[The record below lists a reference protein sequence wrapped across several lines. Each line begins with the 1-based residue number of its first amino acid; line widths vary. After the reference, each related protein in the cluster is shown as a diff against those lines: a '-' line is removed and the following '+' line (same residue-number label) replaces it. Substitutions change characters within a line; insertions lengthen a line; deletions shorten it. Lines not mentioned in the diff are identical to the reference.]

1 MSDDEL
7 VPRWLRILFA
17 ILRAAPWTEIKSAI
31 ACAGVMLTG
40 LWLVVAAFFHVTVDV
55 AALDSWLLF
64 MTGAWGIASV
74 AQGWKQ
80 SVAARIAP
88 SPSLQKD
95 GAV

>member
-1 MSDDEL
+1 MDPVADAEL
-7 VPRWLRILFA
+7 VPRCLRILFA

-31 ACAGVMLTG
+31 ACIGVVFTG
-40 LWLVVAAFFHVTVDV
+40 LWLAIAAAFRIQVDV

-80 SVAARIAP
+80 SIAAKVAP
-88 SPSLQKD
+88 
-95 GAV
+95 